1 MSARSASRQALAGGA
16 GAVTVLLTA
25 GAFWLSYEHL
35 HDTAAANGLSGARAW
50 AWPGTIDLFI
60 IVGEL
65 LMLRA
70 SLMRRTDWW
79 AIGLTASG
87 SLGSIA
93 LNIAG
98 VGEGSRP
105 LEYVVAAVPPV
116 AALLAFGALMRQV
129 HQRLTT
135 PAGTPA
141 GTPVPATDTG
151 VPAGPS
157 PVPAG
162 PEYVPAAPVRVPAAS
177 DPVPVPPVPVPA
189 GVRLLPIIAR
199 PEPAPAPEP
208 APDVPAESEPVP
220 AAEAPVGYVPDEDE
234 DEESAELGL
243 DWVEPHD
250 DSPAPP
256 AEDSLTADAR
266 QRFAD
271 HVRAGRPVPYRQ
283 LRDTYGIG
291 QQRAVRIREELLR
304 VPAGAR

>member
-35 HDTAAANGLSGARAW
+35 HDTATANGLSGARAW

-70 SLMRRTDWW
+70 SLMRRTDEW

-135 PAGTPA
+135 P
-141 GTPVPATDTG
+141 PVPELDAD
-151 VPAGPS
+151 VPTTVEAV
-157 PVPAG
+157 PVV
-162 PEYVPAAPVRVPAAS
+162 PE
-177 DPVPVPPVPVPA
+177 PVPVVPEPVPV
-189 GVRLLPIIAR
+189 GVRLLPLVAR
-199 PEPAPAPEP
+199 PEPVPEDDR
-208 APDVPAESEPVP
+208 APDVPADVEPVP
-220 AAEAPVGYVPDEDE
+220 GAEEPADPEPDTERL
-234 DEESAELGL
+234 ELG
-243 DWVEPHD
+243 WVEPHD

-266 QRFAD
+266 QRFAGF
-271 HVRAGRPVPYRQ
+271 VEQGRPVPYRQ
-283 LRDTYGIG
+283 LREAYGIG
-291 QQRAVRIREELLR
+291 QQRAERIREELLHALVR
-304 VPAGAR
+304 A

>member
-1 MSARSASRQALAGGA
+1 M
-16 GAVTVLLTA
+16 TVLLTA

-35 HDTAAANGLSGARAW
+35 HDTATANGLSGARAW

-70 SLMRRTDWW
+70 SLMRRTDGW

-135 PAGTPA
+135 PPGPESDAD
-141 GTPVPATDTG
+141 VPAT
-151 VPAGPS
+151 V
-157 PVPAG
+157 
-162 PEYVPAAPVRVPAAS
+162 E
-177 DPVPVPPVPVPA
+177 PVPVVPEPVPVVPEPVPV
-189 GVRLLPIIAR
+189 GVRLLPLVAR
-199 PEPAPAPEP
+199 PEPAPEDDRTPH
-208 APDVPAESEPVP
+208 VPAEAEPVLV
-220 AAEAPVGYVPDEDE
+220 AEAPADAVPEYVPEAPADPEPDTE
-234 DEESAELGL
+234 RLELG
-243 DWVEPHD
+243 WVEPHD

-266 QRFAD
+266 QRFAGF
-271 HVRAGRPVPYRQ
+271 VEQGRPVPYRQ
-283 LRDTYGIG
+283 LREAYGIG
-291 QQRAVRIREELLR
+291 QQRAERIREELLHTL
-304 VPAGAR
+304 VAT

>member
-1 MSARSASRQALAGGA
+1 M
-16 GAVTVLLTA
+16 TVLLTA

-35 HDTAAANGLSGARAW
+35 HDTATANGLSGARAW

-70 SLMRRTDWW
+70 SLMRRTDEW

-135 PAGTPA
+135 PPVSEWDVD
-141 GTPVPATDTG
+141 VPATVEA
-151 VPAGPS
+151 VPVVPES
-157 PVPAG
+157 VPVA
-162 PEYVPAAPVRVPAAS
+162 PE
-177 DPVPVPPVPVPA
+177 PVPV
-189 GVRLLPIIAR
+189 GVRLLPLVAR
-199 PEPAPAPEP
+199 PEPALEDER
-208 APDVPAESEPVP
+208 APDVPAEAEPVP
-220 AAEAPVGYVPDEDE
+220 GAEARAEAVPEYVPQAPTDPEPDTE
-234 DEESAELGL
+234 RLELG
-243 DWVEPHD
+243 WVEPHD

-266 QRFAD
+266 QHFAAF
-271 HVRAGRPVPYRQ
+271 VEQGRPVPYRQ
-283 LRDTYGIG
+283 LREAYGIG
-291 QQRAVRIREELLR
+291 QQRAERIRGELLR
-304 VPAGAR
+304 ALAGVAT

>member
-1 MSARSASRQALAGGA
+1 M
-16 GAVTVLLTA
+16 TVLLTG

-70 SLMRRTDWW
+70 SLLRRTDGW
-79 AIGLTASG
+79 AVGLTASG

-129 HQRLTT
+129 HQRLTA
-135 PAGTPA
+135 PPVPDVSALVPESDA
-141 GTPVPATDTG
+141 DVPAT
-151 VPAGPS
+151 VEPA
-157 PVPAG
+157 
-162 PEYVPAAPVRVPAAS
+162 PAAPAS
-177 DPVPVPPVPVPA
+177 VPVVPEPAPV
-189 GVRLLPIIAR
+189 GVRLLPLVAR
-199 PEPAPAPEP
+199 PERAPEGDR
-208 APDVPAESEPVP
+208 APEVLAEPEPVP
-220 AAEAPVGYVPDEDE
+220 VATKSGEAVPEVVPEAPADPEPDTERL
-234 DEESAELGL
+234 ELE
-243 DWVEPHD
+243 WVEPHD
-250 DSPAPP
+250 NSPAPP

-266 QRFAD
+266 QRFAAF
-271 HVRAGRPVPYRQ
+271 VEQGRPVPYRQ
-283 LRDTYGIG
+283 LREAYGIG
-291 QQRAVRIREELLR
+291 QQRAERIREELLQTL
-304 VPAGAR
+304 VAT